1 MDIEFIRRKIR
12 QRAYVVDP
20 QHVLLLNKYGVTPD
34 DMERAI
40 LTGEIIETYPHD
52 LILGLL
58 PDSTPLHVACS
69 YWAAGGDLHSY
80 GLHP

>member
-34 DMERAI
+34 DDE
-40 LTGEIIETYPHD
+40 
-52 LILGLL
+52 
-58 PDSTPLHVACS
+58 
-69 YWAAGGDLHSY
+69 
-80 GLHP
+80 